1 MADFGIFFQ
10 QNLMLFGVAIALVFF
25 IGTIEFGRISRKHA
39 MVTPEQMVKLLNHE
53 GTVLLDVREAGEH
66 ASGHVKSSRHVPAA
80 TLATQIDKLAV
91 GRNVPVV
98 VYCSTGTTSEKSC
111 QLLHKSGFSKVYNL
125 KGGFAAWQQA
135 HLPVVRSK
143 KNG

>member
-1 MADFGIFFQ
+1 MVDFGTFFQ
-10 QNLMLFGVAIALVFF
+10 QNLMLFGVALALIFF
-25 IGTIEFGRISRKHA
+25 IGTIEFGRISRKHV
-39 MVTPEQMVKLLNHE
+39 MITPDEMVKLLNHE
-53 GTVLLDVREAGEH
+53 GAVLLDVRGAGEH

-91 GRNVPVV
+91 GHDVPVI
-98 VYCSTGTTSEKSC
+98 VYCSTGTTSDKSC

-135 HLPVVRSK
+135 NLPVVRNK